1 MWRTSEAEADRGL
14 YAPFPS
20 TALPLVIFLP
30 PYRAYLSTFWT
41 TLQKN
46 DTIFYEVHMANT
58 QGRTEIAVIGLGR
71 FGASVALTLV
81 RQGFSVMGVDSD
93 PKITQ
98 GLADELTQ
106 ALVFDAADENA
117 LRAVDIASFDTV
129 IVAIG
134 SDFEANLMATVAL
147 KAVGVKRI
155 ICKALTERQQTILL
169 RVGADKVVLPES
181 EAGQRLALELANP
194 NLLDRISLGH
204 EHAVVELSVPD
215 TAAGTTL
222 QKAELR
228 SRYGVTVVAIKR
240 GELVTVAPPADY
252 VLAKGDLLVVIGT
265 NENVFAMNDWN

>member
-1 MWRTSEAEADRGL
+1 MHYGSHENT
-14 YAPFPS
+14 PFN
-20 TALPLVIFLP
+20 
-30 PYRAYLSTFWT
+30 FWT
-41 TLQKN
+41 TFPKN
-46 DTIFYEVHMANT
+46 DSISFEVYVTNT
-58 QGRTEIAVIGLGR
+58 HGRMEIAVIGLGR
-71 FGASVALTLV
+71 FGASVALTLAG
-81 RQGFSVMGVDSD
+81 QGFSVMGVDSD

-98 GLADELTQ
+98 GLADVLTQ
-106 ALVFDAADENA
+106 ALAFDAADENA
-117 LRAVDIASFDTV
+117 LRAVDIASFGTV

-194 NLLDRISLGH
+194 NLLDRIPLGR

-215 TAAGTTL
+215 ATAGTTL
-222 QKAELR
+222 QQAELR
-228 SRYGVTVVAIKR
+228 SRFGVTVVAVKR
-240 GELVTVAPPADY
+240 GESVTVAPTADF

-265 NENVFAMNDWN
+265 NENIYAMNDWD